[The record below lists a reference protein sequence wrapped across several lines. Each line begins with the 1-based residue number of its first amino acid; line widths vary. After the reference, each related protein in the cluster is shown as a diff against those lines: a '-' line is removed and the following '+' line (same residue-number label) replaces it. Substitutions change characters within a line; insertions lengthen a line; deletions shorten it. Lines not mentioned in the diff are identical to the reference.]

1 MLVPVHMTSPQTI
14 MRYNSAVPTYLLHM
28 FEIITLAILILSI
41 VFHEVAH
48 GYAANWLGD
57 PTARL
62 AGRLS
67 PNPLLHI
74 DPIGS
79 VLIPGALYIMHA
91 PFLFGWAKPVPYNP
105 YNLRNQKWGESFVA
119 ASGPLANVLLAVIF
133 ATLIRFADILT
144 LSSKFVEMAAYVV
157 FINVLLALFNAI
169 PFPPLDGSKIIAP
182 FLTYRLAQ
190 KYRALM
196 QYMENLGFVALFLC
210 IFIMMQVF
218 GDYFMAAIVHTSALF
233 TGLSPMEFISLMVR

>member
-1 MLVPVHMTSPQTI
+1 
-14 MRYNSAVPTYLLHM
+14 M

-79 VLIPGALYIMHA
+79 VLVPAVLYMTSA

-119 ASGPLANVLLAVIF
+119 AAGPLANLFLATVFTI
-133 ATLIRFADILT
+133 LIR
-144 LSSKFVEMAAYVV
+144 LSSNLGFSAEFVDMAAYVV
-157 FINVLLALFNAI
+157 FINILLALFNAI
-169 PFPPLDGSKIIAP
+169 PFPPLDGSKIIVP
-182 FLTYRLAQ
+182 FLPFGLSM
-190 KYRALM
+190 KYRALTT
-196 QYMENLGFVALFLC
+196 YMENLGFVALFLC
-210 IFIMMQVF
+210 VFLFMQILWKPF
-218 GDYFMAAIVHTSALF
+218 SALVNVVY
-233 TGLSPMEFISLMVR
+233 EFMMTFPG

>member
-1 MLVPVHMTSPQTI
+1 
-14 MRYNSAVPTYLLHM
+14 M

-79 VLIPGALYIMHA
+79 VVVPGFLYLSGAH
-91 PFLFGWAKPVPYNP
+91 FLFGWAKPVPYNP
-105 YNLRNQKWGESFVA
+105 YNLRNQRWGESFVA
-119 ASGPLANVLLAVIF
+119 AAGPLANLLLAGIF
-133 ATLIRFADILT
+133 SIIVR
-144 LSSKFVEMAAYVV
+144 LSDPLALSPAVVEMFGYVI

-169 PFPPLDGSKIIAP
+169 PLPPLDGSKIITP
-182 FLTYRLAQ
+182 FLPGPLEYR
-190 KYRALM
+190 YRALTA
-196 QYMENLGFVALFLC
+196 YMENLGFIVLLVMVF
-210 IFIMMQVF
+210 IFMQILWEPFSRLVMFVF
-218 GDYFMAAIVHTSALF
+218 HAMSGV
-233 TGLSPMEFISLMVR
+233 

>member
-1 MLVPVHMTSPQTI
+1 MSI
-14 MRYNSAVPTYLLHM
+14 
-28 FEIITLAILILSI
+28 EIIGLIILVLSV
-41 VFHEVAH
+41 VFHEVSH

-74 DPIGS
+74 DMVGS
-79 VLIPGALYIMHA
+79 VLVPFVLLITSA

-119 ASGPLANVLLAVIF
+119 AAGPLSNLLLAVIF
-133 ATLIRFADILT
+133 ALLIRSAST
-144 LSSKFVEMAAYVV
+144 LGLSASFVDLAGYIV

-169 PFPPLDGSKIIAP
+169 PFPPLDGSKVIVP
-182 FLTYRLAQ
+182 FLPFGLSY
-190 KYRALM
+190 KYRALTS
-196 QYMENLGFVALFLC
+196 YMENMGFIALFLC
-210 IFIMMQVF
+210 VFIFMQIFWGPFSTLVSVVVNLLV
-218 GDYFMAAIVHTSALF
+218 G
-233 TGLSPMEFISLMVR
+233 G

>member
-1 MLVPVHMTSPQTI
+1 
-14 MRYNSAVPTYLLHM
+14 M

-67 PNPLLHI
+67 PNPLLHV

-79 VLIPGALYIMHA
+79 VVVPGFLYLSGAH
-91 PFLFGWAKPVPYNP
+91 FLFGWAKPVPYNP
-105 YNLRNQKWGESFVA
+105 YNLRNQRWGESFVA
-119 ASGPLANVLLAVIF
+119 AAGPLANLLLAGIFSVIVR
-133 ATLIRFADILT
+133 LADPLA
-144 LSSKFVEMAAYVV
+144 LSDTMTEMLGYVI

-169 PFPPLDGSKIIAP
+169 PLPPLDGSKIITP
-182 FLTYRLAQ
+182 FLPGPLEYR
-190 KYRALM
+190 YRALTA
-196 QYMENLGFVALFLC
+196 YMENLGFIVLLVMVF
-210 IFIMMQVF
+210 IFMQVLWEPF
-218 GDYFMAAIVHTSALF
+218 SQLVMFVFHAMSGV
-233 TGLSPMEFISLMVR
+233 